1 MKVYWDLAERRGK
14 VKVGNTMC
22 IADGTRSRE
31 EAQHLM
37 TQNLRKL
44 RTSAMCC
51 LQHPT

>member
-1 MKVYWDLAERRGK
+1 MKVHWDLAERRGK

-22 IADGTRSRE
+22 ITDGTKSRE

-37 TQNLRKL
+37 TQNLRI
-44 RTSAMCC
+44 SAICC